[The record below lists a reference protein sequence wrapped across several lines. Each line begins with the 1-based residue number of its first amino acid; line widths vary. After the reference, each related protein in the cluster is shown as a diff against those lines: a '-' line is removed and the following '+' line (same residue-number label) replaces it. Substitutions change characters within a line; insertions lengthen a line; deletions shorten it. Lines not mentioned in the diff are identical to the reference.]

1 MMVEFEDRNEEQQ
14 RRFLEYLDRLK
25 AEQTT
30 PSLPE
35 PPRPGCLWRLVGRL
49 YLAYWRWRYRRRN

>member
-14 RRFLEYLDRLK
+14 RRFLEYLDRLE
-25 AEQTT
+25 AQRDIQ
-30 PSLPE
+30 PAPE
-35 PPRPGCLWRLVGRL
+35 PPKPGCLWRLIGRF